1 MKNVLTVTNRTAN
14 HDLAVLLLR
23 IAIGTL
29 MLTHG
34 IPKLLSLV
42 SGQVQFPG
50 LFGLSPALSLSLAV
64 FAEVGCSLLILFGVG
79 TRLATIP
86 LMFTMLVAVF
96 YIHAADPLAK
106 KEVAILYLLAYIIL
120 FFTGSGKYSLENLK
134 RIPA

>member
-1 MKNVLTVTNRTAN
+1 MKNVLTGNSRIAS
-14 HDLAVLLLR
+14 HDMAVLLLR
-23 IAIGTL
+23 LAIGIL

-34 IPKLLSLV
+34 IPKLFSLV
-42 SGQVQFPG
+42 SGQVEFPA

-64 FAEVGCSLLILFGVG
+64 FAEVGCSLLILVGIG

-96 YIHAADPLAK
+96 YIHGADPLAK

-120 FFTGSGKYSLENLK
+120 FFTGSGKYSIDNLK
-134 RIPA
+134 RVSA

>member
-1 MKNVLTVTNRTAN
+1 MKNALIGNNKIASL
-14 HDLAVLLLR
+14 DLAVLLLR
-23 IAIGTL
+23 LVIGIL

-34 IPKLLSLV
+34 IPKLFSLV
-42 SGQVQFPG
+42 SGQVEFPA

-64 FAEVGCSLLILFGVG
+64 FAEVGCSLLILVGIG

-96 YIHAADPLAK
+96 YIHGADPLAK

-120 FFTGSGKYSLENLK
+120 FFTGSGKYSIDNLK
-134 RIPA
+134 RVSA